1 MNVSPHPDLAERSVR
16 HFIAHGVPLACPDK
30 IPEELAL
37 KAGVFVSIKVA
48 GALRGCIGSIT
59 PSKNNVAEEI
69 IHYAVSAAT
78 KDPRFSPITGAELDS
93 LSYSVDVLSPLEEVD
108 GLAQLDAKVYG
119 VVVKSGNKQGVLL
132 PDLEGIDSAE
142 EQLDICRMKGQIK
155 DCVAEKIFRFTVKR
169 YK

>member
-119 VVVKSGNKQGVLL
+119 VVVKSGNRQGVLL

-142 EQLDICRMKGQIK
+142 EQLRICRMKGQIK
-155 DCVAEKIFRFTVKR
+155 DCVAEKVFRFTVKR